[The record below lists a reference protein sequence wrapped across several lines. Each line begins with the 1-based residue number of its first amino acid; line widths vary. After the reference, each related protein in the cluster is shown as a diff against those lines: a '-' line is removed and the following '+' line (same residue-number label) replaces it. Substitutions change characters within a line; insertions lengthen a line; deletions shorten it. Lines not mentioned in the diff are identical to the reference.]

1 VRYFLELAFDGTDFH
16 GWQRQP
22 NAPSVQQHLEEA
34 LTLLL
39 GGSIEVV
46 AAGRTDAGVH
56 ADQMFVHFDT
66 DNALDTPDLIHRLN
80 RFLPSAIAVYDIF
93 AVHSMAH
100 ARFDAVSR
108 SYCYRIS
115 TIKNPFTD
123 RYTWQLQQD
132 LDLELMNQAAQL
144 LLGTHNFQSFSKT
157 HTDVKTFFCTIT
169 HIAFEKVENEILF
182 NIRAD
187 RFLRNMVRAIV
198 GTLVE
203 VGTNKRRSD
212 TIPQLIASKSRAQA
226 GVSVPAKGL
235 SLRAVE
241 YPELRLH
248 AS

>member
-1 VRYFLELAFDGTDFH
+1 MRYFLELAFDGTDFH

-66 DNALDTPDLIHRLN
+66 DNALDAPDLIHRLN
-80 RFLPSAIAVYDIF
+80 RFLPFSIAVYDIF
-93 AVHSMAH
+93 AVNSEAH

-123 RYTWQLQQD
+123 RYAWQLYQD

-144 LLGTHNFQSFSKT
+144 LLGTHDFQSFSKT

-169 HIAFEKVENEILF
+169 HVAFEKVDNEIRF

-203 VGTNKRRSD
+203 VGANKRSLD
-212 TIPQLIASKSRAQA
+212 SIPQLMASKSRAQA

-235 SLRAVE
+235 SLTAVE

>member
-1 VRYFLELAFDGTDFH
+1 MRYFLELAFDGTDFH

-22 NAPSVQQHLEEA
+22 NAPSIQQQLEEA

-39 GGSIEVV
+39 SSSIEVV

-66 DNALDTPDLIHRLN
+66 DNTFDPPDLIHRLN
-80 RFLPSAIAVYDIF
+80 RFLPSSISVCDIF
-93 AVHSMAH
+93 AVNSEAH

-108 SYCYRIS
+108 SYRYRIS
-115 TIKNPFTD
+115 TVKNPFTD
-123 RYTWQLQQD
+123 RYAWQLYQD

-144 LLGTHNFQSFSKT
+144 LLGTHDFQSFSKT
-157 HTDVKTFFCTIT
+157 HTDVKTFMCTIT
-169 HIAFEKVENEILF
+169 HVAFEKEGNEIRF
-182 NIRAD
+182 FIRAD

-203 VGTNKRRSD
+203 VGTNKRSLD
-212 TIPQLIASKSRAQA
+212 SIPQLIASKSRAQA

-235 SLRAVE
+235 SLIEVA